1 VGGRKAL
8 TGNMHFQ
15 TTSRLFRVPR
25 WAIGYIRY
33 TVESY
38 DGMAVVSTLDPRQGT
53 LHIQVAPGCE
63 DILDDLIAYLS
74 ENEKIPIRRI
84 NGQVRAD
91 TPENVCGGGEV
102 ESF

>member
-1 VGGRKAL
+1 ML
-8 TGNMHFQ
+8 
-15 TTSRLFRVPR
+15 RVPR
-25 WAIGYIRY
+25 WAICYIRY

-38 DGMAVVSTLDPRQGT
+38 DGMAVVSTLAPKQGI

-74 ENEKIPIRRI
+74 ENEKIPIHKI
-84 NGQVRAD
+84 
-91 TPENVCGGGEV
+91 GGGWACTDKPVNEFSGAEG